1 MHVNYHLIPA
11 AASRCVCRVFIF
23 KDTGVQPH
31 LSVGL
36 ISVSRSGWVIYFLI
50 FFDTDKSQQHVH
62 KTKHKTAQ
70 DPGPSS
76 CQQGRGPAREE
87 GAPAVRGN
95 RRFAVGGSSGQSL
108 QWSMQGIGPE
118 DKRAAL
124 RERSMEEI
132 RLSLSLSS
140 ARSGGGR
147 KEAPDES
154 RSCAASVEDGRVGC
168 QAQ

>member
-36 ISVSRSGWVIYFLI
+36 ISVSRSGWVIYFFI

-132 RLSLSLSS
+132 RQRGREEGAKRRQMKAEA
-140 ARSGGGR
+140 ARRALKMEGLGARPSKR
-147 KEAPDES
+147 
-154 RSCAASVEDGRVGC
+154 RR
-168 QAQ
+168 